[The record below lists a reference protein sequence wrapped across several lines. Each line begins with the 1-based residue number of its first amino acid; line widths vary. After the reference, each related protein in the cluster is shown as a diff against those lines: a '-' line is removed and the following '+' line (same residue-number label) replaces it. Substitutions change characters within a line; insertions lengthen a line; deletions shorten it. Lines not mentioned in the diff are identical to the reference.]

1 MVRLNAQALARLEGL
16 VRKVADIRDNRVE
29 ANLQA
34 ISRMQLVDLP
44 ADRSF
49 THDDFLATQS
59 KHTKKISQI
68 LITK

>member
-1 MVRLNAQALARLEGL
+1 M
-16 VRKVADIRDNRVE
+16 RKVADIRDNRIE
-29 ANLQA
+29 ANLQS

-59 KHTKKISQI
+59 KHTKKVSQV
-68 LITK
+68 LATK

>member
-1 MVRLNAQALARLEGL
+1 M
-16 VRKVADIRDNRVE
+16 RKVADVRDNRIE

-59 KHTKKISQI
+59 KHTKKMSQL